1 MSAILHRTEG
11 VLLVNERTPSDR
23 FENAI
28 RVFGVVAACE
38 WFGHAPD
45 SEFTQ
50 ETDRILAERAAAVPN
65 QGEAS

>member
-1 MSAILHRTEG
+1 MSTHTP
-11 VLLVNERTPSDR
+11 LLVIERTPSDR

-50 ETDRILAERAAAVPN
+50 ETVRILAERAAASQLINRSAP
-65 QGEAS
+65 